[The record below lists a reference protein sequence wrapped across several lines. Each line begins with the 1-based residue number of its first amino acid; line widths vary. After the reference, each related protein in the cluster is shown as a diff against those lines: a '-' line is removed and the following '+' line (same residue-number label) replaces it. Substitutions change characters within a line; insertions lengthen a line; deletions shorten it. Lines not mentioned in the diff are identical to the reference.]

1 MSEGEGGTKNSQPHH
16 CGLWSPK
23 QRALN
28 ELTAQI
34 GTPARRVYVR
44 QRVLDEYGRTLGCA
58 GCLRVGAHSEN
69 CSERVEKEM
78 VDAGAHS
85 RRAQRSKLRCC

>member
-1 MSEGEGGTKNSQPHH
+1 MKARAGPRILQTHH

-23 QRALN
+23 QRALD

-34 GTPARRVYVR
+34 GTRSQRVYVR

-85 RRAQRSKLRCC
+85 KRFKLNCW